1 MGLLSGGLALG
12 GGLAGLFGAGAQAPP
27 QFQMPNMGGAA
38 GSAYSGIGGLSN
50 FNTYAP
56 NIGSVQGI
64 TSNLVNN
71 PYAGGYQAGA
81 NTAGGLGE
89 TQALGQ
95 YGVGQSL
102 TNLGTNVLP
111 QYAGAVMNTAFDPQQ
126 ALYNRTFGQVS
137 DQSNAALAQAGV
149 GTTPYGAGI
158 QGQNLANFN
167 IDWQNQ
173 QLNRQTQGLGAASSA
188 LGQGGQLA
196 QAGQGLSAAA
206 PNQYLQSAGIPY
218 GTYGSI
224 GSNQIGALN
233 TLGQF
238 GQSASNLPQTQI
250 QDYLGYLGQGTSQ
263 QSANNQSA
271 ALAAQIQ
278 AMYGK
283 SIGQGLSA
291 LGGAG
296 YGIGGSGYGSLFGGT
311 SLPSSAL
318 GGGSPLAG
326 GFGGAMLA

>member
-1 MGLLSGGLALG
+1 MGLLAGGLSLA
-12 GGLAGLFGAGAQAPP
+12 GGLAGAFGHSGAQAPP

-38 GSAYSGIGGLSN
+38 NNAYGGIGGLSS

-56 NIGSVQGI
+56 NIGAVQGI
-64 TSNLVNN
+64 TGGLVNN
-71 PYAGGYQAGA
+71 PYAGGYQQGA

-89 TQALGQ
+89 MQALGQ

-111 QYAGAVMNTAFDPQQ
+111 GYAGAVMNTAFDPQQ
-126 ALYNRTFGQVS
+126 ALYNRTLGQVS

-173 QLNRQTQGLGAASSA
+173 QLARQTQGLGAASSA

-196 QAGQGLSAAA
+196 TAGQGLSAAA

-218 GTYGSI
+218 GVYGSI

-238 GQSASNLPQTQI
+238 GQSASQLPQQQI

-263 QSANNQSA
+263 QQANNQSA
-271 ALAAQIQ
+271 QIAAQIQ
-278 AMYGK
+278 QMYGNA
-283 SIGQGLSA
+283 IGQGLTGLGNAFGPSFGLSGMASGGRTTPAGSSDPSA
-291 LGGAG
+291 
-296 YGIGGSGYGSLFGGT
+296 GS
-311 SLPSSAL
+311 
-318 GGGSPLAG
+318 
-326 GFGGAMLA
+326 